1 MFCVCVR
8 VFEPVLK
15 KTKTYID
22 IYINAYIDFLCYS
35 NTTSCSFFLAKET
48 EINLN
53 KDNIINNIEGKLVHL
68 ECALCSAGFNAPA
81 NQSSMQYCKLI
92 IPL

>member
-1 MFCVCVR
+1 MCVR

-15 KTKTYID
+15 ETKTYID
-22 IYINAYIDFLCYS
+22 IYIDDFLIFCVIRIRQVVA
-35 NTTSCSFFLAKET
+35 FFLRKR

-53 KDNIINNIEGKLVHL
+53 KDNIINNIEGKLAHL